1 VQVFQLAPGSIL
13 NVRRQLAGA
22 FAPKDALRFAA
33 RKDGYHWRMLP
44 QRGNMSRRGNE
55 AIFSTLLVA
64 FPAVGFNADISGE
77 AGVHF
82 AFGETDGFR
91 REFNEGQAALLHHV
105 VDGSESSAFVPLRH
119 DK

>member
-1 VQVFQLAPGSIL
+1 
-13 NVRRQLAGA
+13 
-22 FAPKDALRFAA
+22 
-33 RKDGYHWRMLP
+33 
-44 QRGNMSRRGNE
+44 MSRRGNE

-82 AFGETDGFR
+82 GCGETDDLG
-91 REFNEGQAALLHHV
+91 RELDEWQPALSHHV